1 MKDKN
6 TLKIYLKGI
15 EFPVILQKKVFKNE
29 NNSEGVLY
37 LITNDLKIDSDDMYE
52 IYQKRWR
59 IEEYHKSI
67 KNNASLAKS
76 PTKTVKSQSNHI
88 FSSIIAYVKL
98 EKMKIVSAINHFAL
112 KYKLLVKSNQTA
124 FKELQIIK
132 KLYANA

>member
-1 MKDKN
+1 
-6 TLKIYLKGI
+6 LGSFQI
-15 EFPVILQKKVFKNE
+15 ILQKKVFKNE
-29 NNSEGVLY
+29 NGTQGDLY

-76 PTKTVKSQSNHI
+76 PTKTVKSLSNHI

-98 EKMKIVSAINHFAL
+98 EKMRISSALNHFAL
-112 KYKLLVKSNQTA
+112 KYKLLVKANHTA

-132 KLYANA
+132 TLYDNA